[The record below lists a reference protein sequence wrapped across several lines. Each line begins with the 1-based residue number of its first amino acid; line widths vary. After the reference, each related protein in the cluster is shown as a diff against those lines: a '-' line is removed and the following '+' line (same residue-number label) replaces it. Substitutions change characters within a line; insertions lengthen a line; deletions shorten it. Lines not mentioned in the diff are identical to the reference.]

1 MWLDRNELVS
11 LDLKLTSDYG
21 DIIPKI
27 QIGYDLFNLIEHNTS
42 IDTETKINLK
52 EKAVICYQKIKMML
66 FAEKCAIENL
76 NEFEVSQNMEM
87 PCLFGDDETTLLYH
101 TESTILFA
109 RNALDV
115 VATIFHCIAF
125 HERNDSFNKFTKKI
139 LKDENDKFIY
149 LKSYLCEIDKL
160 DTHAFRLLCG
170 SERGR
175 SLRDQIVHQTN
186 IKLEYDEYKE
196 GSNKEKLFI
205 VLYKGEIVICY
216 REFMRNFV
224 MEVVEMISSI
234 SQKFILDELE
244 NQL

>member
-52 EKAVICYQKIKMML
+52 EKAVICHQKIKMML

-149 LKSYLCEIDKL
+149 AKS
-160 DTHAFRLLCG
+160 
-170 SERGR
+170 
-175 SLRDQIVHQTN
+175 Q
-186 IKLEYDEYKE
+186 
-196 GSNKEKLFI
+196 SNF
-205 VLYKGEIVICY
+205 
-216 REFMRNFV
+216 
-224 MEVVEMISSI
+224 
-234 SQKFILDELE
+234 
-244 NQL
+244 

>member
-1 MWLDRNELVS
+1 MWLDRDELVA
-11 LDLKLTSDYG
+11 LDLKLASDYG

-27 QIGYDLFNLIEHNTS
+27 QIGYDLFNLIEHNAS

-52 EKAVICYQKIKMML
+52 EKAVTCHQKIKMMM
-66 FAEKCAIENL
+66 FAEKCAIKKL
-76 NEFEVSQNMEM
+76 NEFETSQNMEM

-115 VATIFHCIAF
+115 VAAIFHYIVF
-125 HERNDSFNKFTKKI
+125 SERNDSFNKFTKKI
-139 LKDENDKFIY
+139 LNNENGKFVY
-149 LKSYLCEIDKL
+149 LKSYICEIDKF

-170 SERGR
+170 SEKGR
-175 SLRDQIVHQTN
+175 ALRDQIVHQTN

-196 GSNKEKLFI
+196 GSDEEKLFI
-205 VLYKGEIVICY
+205 VLYKGEIMIPY

-234 SQKFILDELE
+234 SQKLILDELK
-244 NQL
+244 NQI

>member
-1 MWLDRNELVS
+1 MKGMAEIAAEKIAEFGKKTNEIKNILNENF
-11 LDLKLTSDYG
+11 DIKL
-21 DIIPKI
+21 
-27 QIGYDLFNLIEHNTS
+27 NE
-42 IDTETKINLK
+42 LK
-52 EKAVICYQKIKMML
+52 EKAKQERIKN
-66 FAEKCAIENL
+66 NL
-76 NEFEVSQNMEM
+76 VH
-87 PCLFGDDETTLLYH
+87 FGDDETTLLYH

-186 IKLEYDEYKE
+186 IKHEYDEYKE
-196 GSNKEKLFI
+196 GSNKEKIFI
-205 VLYKGEIVICY
+205 VLYKGEILICY
-216 REFMRNFV
+216 RVFMRNFV
-224 MEVVEMISSI
+224 MEVVVMISSI

>member
-52 EKAVICYQKIKMML
+52 EKAVICHQKIKMML
-66 FAEKCAIENL
+66 LAEKW
-76 NEFEVSQNMEM
+76 
-87 PCLFGDDETTLLYH
+87 DDETTLLYH

-196 GSNKEKLFI
+196 GSNKEELFI

>member
-1 MWLDRNELVS
+1 M
-11 LDLKLTSDYG
+11 
-21 DIIPKI
+21 
-27 QIGYDLFNLIEHNTS
+27 
-42 IDTETKINLK
+42 
-52 EKAVICYQKIKMML
+52 
-66 FAEKCAIENL
+66 
-76 NEFEVSQNMEM
+76 
-87 PCLFGDDETTLLYH
+87 
-101 TESTILFA
+101 
-109 RNALDV
+109 
-115 VATIFHCIAF
+115 AF

>member
-52 EKAVICYQKIKMML
+52 EKAVICHQKIKMML

-205 VLYKGEIVICY
+205 VLYKGEIVIC
-216 REFMRNFV
+216 FP
-224 MEVVEMISSI
+224 
-234 SQKFILDELE
+234 
-244 NQL
+244 